1 MIRDIKY
8 IVVHCT
14 ATPPET
20 TIASIQRYWREEKGW
35 KNPGYHYIIERSGN
49 IVNLLPEE
57 CISNG
62 VKGYNTHAV
71 HISYI
76 GGIDTKGNA
85 LDNRTEAQVQAMYN
99 KLVEL
104 SAKYPHATIL
114 GHRDFPGV
122 SKFCPSFNV
131 KEWIANYNSDLA
143 KAA

>member
-1 MIRDIKY
+1 MTRDIKY

-20 TIASIQRYWREEKGW
+20 TIESIQRYWREEKGW
-35 KNPGYHYIIERSGN
+35 KNPGYHYIIQRNGN

-62 VKGYNTHAV
+62 VKGYNANAV

-76 GGIDTKGNA
+76 GGIDTKDNPV
-85 LDNRTEAQVQAMYN
+85 DNRTIEQIHSMYC

-104 SAKYPHATIL
+104 S
-114 GHRDFPGV
+114 
-122 SKFCPSFNV
+122 
-131 KEWIANYNSDLA
+131 
-143 KAA
+143 